1 MEEHT
6 MGMYPM
12 QDPEKCPKCGRD
24 LKDKPKTERIQADGF
39 PAEVTY
45 GRDPVCGGRW
55 HVWDRTSPLRSKAQ
69 PYVDGAD

>member
-1 MEEHT
+1 

-12 QDPEKCPKCGRD
+12 RDPEQCPKCGRN
-24 LKDKPKTERIQADGF
+24 LKDAPSPERPSVAGF
-39 PAEVTY
+39 PGDVAY

-69 PYVDGAD
+69 PYVDGGD